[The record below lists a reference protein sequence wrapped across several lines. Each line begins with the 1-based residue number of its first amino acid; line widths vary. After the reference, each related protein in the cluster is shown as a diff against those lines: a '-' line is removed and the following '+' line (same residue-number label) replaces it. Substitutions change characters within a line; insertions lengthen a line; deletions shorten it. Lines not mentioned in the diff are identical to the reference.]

1 MDGEYFH
8 HVLRQLTL
16 LVKSSS
22 ASIAR
27 LQENC
32 GLAGFSKF
40 LFTVATA
47 ILKLR
52 KMKAKSYLNVVAWL
66 IVPSEWVGG
75 DSLCIASLFCLPR
88 GGKKVLS
95 LE

>member
-8 HVLRQLTL
+8 HILRQLTL

-22 ASIAR
+22 ASILR
-27 LQENC
+27 EV
-32 GLAGFSKF
+32 AGKLWSGW
-40 LFTVATA
+40 
-47 ILKLR
+47 ILEIFVYSGYCNKLG
-52 KMKAKSYLNVVAWL
+52 KMKAKSYLNVVDCL
-66 IVPSEWVGG
+66 VLPSEWVGG

-88 GGKKVLS
+88 GRKKILS